1 MLKLANENLS
11 HINCPRHF
19 ICADIM
25 TKNFKEEI
33 LRITKNFDRRILSF
47 LGCTFVNHNQTQITD
62 TLYNMLEKNDYLRFE
77 VFARP
82 DTTQQ
87 SDYKI
92 FKRYEGILK
101 NQKMLDFFFY
111 SMHSLGVKLE
121 DGELKMRTKKEESVG
136 ALLINFYFK
145 LKKDVKIVFRHE
157 TIHLRATQ
165 EI

>member
-1 MLKLANENLS
+1 MLRLADENLAELK
-11 HINCPRHF
+11 CPKHF

-33 LRITKNFDRRILSF
+33 LRLTKDFDKRIVGF

-62 TLYNMLEKNDYLRFE
+62 TLYNMLEKNDYLRFD

-82 DTTQQ
+82 DTTQH

-92 FKRYEGILK
+92 FKRYEGLLQ

-111 SMHSLGVKLE
+111 
-121 DGELKMRTKKEESVG
+121 
-136 ALLINFYFK
+136 ALHNL
-145 LKKDVKIVFRHE
+145 
-157 TIHLRATQ
+157 
-165 EI
+165 